1 MNVLGQRVALSCW
14 INGVYVLDLTNR
26 EKPNVVLHYDTGK
39 FDWAMSSDFLY
50 GNPAEDPERKTKE
63 QEIQELIDNITDFV
77 ESEQW
82 KVHGGNCTIR
92 YYKGSLLVKAPDF
105 VHRQLGG
112 YGFTPI
118 RPSTAKTRTMNF
130 SGGSTTVRMPRVP
143 NI

>member
-1 MNVLGQRVALSCW
+1 MLEIGLKDQFTQGRSMELRTYNVMDLLLTIRDFDNAPEMGTSDGG
-14 INGVYVLDLTNR
+14 GVQ
-26 EKPNVVLHYDTGK
+26 
-39 FDWAMSSDFLY
+39 Y

-143 NI
+143 NL